1 MAGYWGKMERIVCSY
16 QPLPGSQIAWWGR
29 IIKNEQSENKTR
41 ATWERAQWRREKKA
55 DLATGRER
63 QLTTGKRAERKLPV
77 LNLPLCH
84 WSSQSFLWTKTWIC
98 FKFAKRKYDANLCKL
113 GTTFAQIYSP
123 VCKNLNHGC
132 AEQFWSKS
140 IFSSSV
146 WFARAVENWRSR
158 SVAKSAHCL
167 SPARARFS
175 HFFLLNDF
183 SQPSWSLEQAS
194 SYWLPKR
201 SWYFPVILFITL

>member
-41 ATWERAQWRREKKA
+41 ATWERARWRREKKA

-98 FKFAKRKYDANLCKL
+98 FKFAQRKYDANLCKL

-123 VCKNLNHGC
+123 VCKNLNIV
-132 AEQFWSKS
+132 ALSNFEANPFFRPVFDLRAPSKTDVPVLLLNQPTVS
-140 IFSSSV
+140 PQ
-146 WFARAVENWRSR
+146 
-158 SVAKSAHCL
+158 
-167 SPARARFS
+167 PARVFRISF
-175 HFFLLNDF
+175 
-183 SQPSWSLEQAS
+183 
-194 SYWLPKR
+194 Y
-201 SWYFPVILFITL
+201 